1 MRFCYMKIGFLFIIL
16 FSGFKVYSQT
26 GGQFSFPFLSLDYNA
41 RTAAIGGYFVAV
53 ADDDVNQ
60 GLANPALIN
69 NQMNKSISVSQAF
82 LAGGVNYGLAAYA
95 NNVWKGVFT
104 SNVRYVDYG
113 EFQRT
118 EPNGQVNGTFR
129 PLEYAVGVGYGQF
142 LGPVLSVGANIN
154 LIGSNLENYSAYGT
168 SIDFAGAY
176 HHPNKLFTASVC
188 VKNAGFKFK
197 NYSSND
203 NGILPTDFQL
213 AAAYKLAHAPF
224 RFNLV
229 LHHLNRW
236 DLTYY
241 DPFALPTYDALTGDT
256 IPVPKANFVEK
267 LARHSLISTELL
279 LSKSLVVRM
288 GFNYHRR
295 QEMKLLE
302 RPGISGMSLGLGFK
316 SKLFRIDYGFVFY
329 SKAGNNQVISL
340 SSSIDKW
347 KKK

>member
-1 MRFCYMKIGFLFIIL
+1 MKIGLFIIISL
-16 FSGFKVYSQT
+16 SVLRVHAQM
-26 GGQFSFPFLSLDYNA
+26 GGQYSFPFLSLDYNA
-41 RTAAIGGYFVAV
+41 RTAATGGYFVTV

-60 GLANPALIN
+60 GLANPSLIN
-69 NQMNKSISVSQAF
+69 SNMNKSISMSQAF
-82 LAGGVNYGLAAYA
+82 LAGGIKYGMAAYA
-95 NNVWKGVFT
+95 STIWKGVLT

-118 EPNGQVNGTFR
+118 EPNGQLSGVFR
-129 PLEYAVGVGYGQF
+129 PFEYALGVGYGQMINPF
-142 LGPVLSVGANIN
+142 LSIGANFN
-154 LIGSNLENYSAYGT
+154 LIGSNLETYNTYGA
-168 SIDFAGAY
+168 SIDLAGSF
-176 HHPNKLFTASVC
+176 HHPNKLFSASVC

-197 NYSSND
+197 NYSIND
-203 NGILPTDFQL
+203 NGMLPVDFQL

-224 RFNLV
+224 RFNFV

-236 DLTYY
+236 DLTYN

-256 IPVPKANFVEK
+256 IPVGKANFMEK
-267 LARHSLISTELL
+267 LARHALISTELL

-295 QEMKLLE
+295 QEMKLVE
-302 RPGISGMSLGLGFK
+302 RPGISGMSFGLGFK
-316 SKLFRIDYGFVFY
+316 SKLFRMDYGYVIY
-329 SKAGNNQVISL
+329 SKAGGNHVISI